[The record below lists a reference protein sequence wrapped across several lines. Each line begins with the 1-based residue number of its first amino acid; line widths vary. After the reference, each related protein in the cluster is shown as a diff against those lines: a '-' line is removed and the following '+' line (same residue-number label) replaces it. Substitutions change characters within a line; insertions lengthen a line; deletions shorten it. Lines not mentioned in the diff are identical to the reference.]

1 MRDLSALN
9 IIYHLQ
15 SASIA
20 KTSSAVNFNLLDTF
34 LFCFSDMLSQ
44 CDNSQFVHPGISP
57 STSSMYLYPP
67 QHPLHH
73 HHHHHHFHHNH
84 HHHLNTINV
93 NMKIVS
99 PMTPSLNAPSSGYAF
114 QNSTNDD
121 SLTYNRN
128 CSSTS
133 TNSSSSSFS
142 NLSCNNNSSLNN
154 SCNVVSNAVIKKEDS
169 AILDNLYDEMAY
181 QPNYYTNNGGYQL
194 PEQNYLHHNSPSAAS
209 YYA

>member
-1 MRDLSALN
+1 
-9 IIYHLQ
+9 
-15 SASIA
+15 
-20 KTSSAVNFNLLDTF
+20 
-34 LFCFSDMLSQ
+34 MLSQ
-44 CDNSQFVHPGISP
+44 CDNSQFAHPGISP
-57 STSSMYLYPP
+57 SSSSMYLYPP
-67 QHPLHH
+67 QHPLYH

-99 PMTPSLNAPSSGYAF
+99 PMTPSLNAPSGGYPMF
-114 QNSTNDD
+114 QNASNDD
-121 SLTYNRN
+121 SLAYNRN

-142 NLSCNNNSSLNN
+142 NLSCNNSSLNN
-154 SCNVVSNAVIKKEDS
+154 GCNPASNAVIKKEDS

-181 QPNYYTNNGGYQL
+181 QPNYYTNNGYQL
-194 PEQNYLHHNSPSAAS
+194 PEQNYLHQNSPSAAS